1 MTTGSGGWPLSC
13 FLTPQLKPIF
23 GGTYFPPKESIYRGN
38 ISFPSLL
45 NKIHNMWTNKR
56 EALVSQGDKIVSV
69 LKKAFTEKDNEEE
82 PAKSADHILKFA
94 HEYVAST
101 VEDFL
106 SSFDTVYGGFSQA
119 PKFPRPVVIDFLLRS
134 YYEEKDDR
142 RKLDIINSVTF
153 TLDKMARGGLYD
165 HLGGGFHRYSVDTYW
180 HVPHFEKMMVSALEN
195 QIY

>member
-1 MTTGSGGWPLSC
+1 
-13 FLTPQLKPIF
+13 
-23 GGTYFPPKESIYRGN
+23 
-38 ISFPSLL
+38 
-45 NKIHNMWTNKR
+45 MWTNKR